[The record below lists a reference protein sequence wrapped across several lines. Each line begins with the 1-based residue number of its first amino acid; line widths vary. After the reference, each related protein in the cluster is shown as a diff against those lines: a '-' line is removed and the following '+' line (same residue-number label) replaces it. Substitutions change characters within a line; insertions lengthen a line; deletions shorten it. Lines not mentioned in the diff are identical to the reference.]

1 MIIILSIAILAIFHL
16 FLLRYFPSTNLVDRA
31 DNCYTSLYFY
41 FSSFSML
48 IQSRISKISCYLFLL
63 FFPVLSSCL
72 SFSSYSFL
80 LFFLFLVLFSPS
92 VYSLYFLI
100 SRMVFFSDLLSFL
113 LSFPITLF
121 CLLLPYALFLF
132 NLFSFY

>member
-1 MIIILSIAILAIFHL
+1 MNLRLLDRKSEIEEDVTDIGSHIAILAILHL
-16 FLLRYFPSTNLVDRA
+16 CLLRYFPSTNLVDRA

-41 FSSFSML
+41 FSSFSMF
-48 IQSRISKISCYLFLL
+48 IRSRISKSN
-63 FFPVLSSCL
+63 
-72 SFSSYSFL
+72 
-80 LFFLFLVLFSPS
+80 VLFSPS

-100 SRMVFFSDLLSFL
+100 SLMVFFSNLLSFL